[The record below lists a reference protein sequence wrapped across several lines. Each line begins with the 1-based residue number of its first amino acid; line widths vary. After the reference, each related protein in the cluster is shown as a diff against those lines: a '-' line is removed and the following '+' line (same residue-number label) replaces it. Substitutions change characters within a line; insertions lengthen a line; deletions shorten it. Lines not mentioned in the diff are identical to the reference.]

1 MISETFDA
9 RGGLTYVDRLDVTR
23 GNPLRAVRR
32 MAWPTVKLHA
42 DDSTLTFT
50 SRTGSDTLEHFYVAA
65 AAHHPFHRR
74 FPLPSTAVSFDVE
87 GRDQILFF
95 WTPRAGAVLGALG
108 RLGWDAE
115 DLGPWM
121 PYV

>member
-9 RGGLTYVDRLDVTR
+9 RGGLTYVDRVDFTR

-50 SRTGSDTLEHFYVAA
+50 SRTGSDTLEHFSVAA
-65 AAHHPFHRR
+65 LAHHPVHRR
-74 FPLPSTAVSFDVE
+74 FPLPATAVSFDVE
-87 GRDQILFF
+87 GRDQILLF
-95 WTPRAGAVLGALG
+95 WTPRAGAVLRALDK
-108 RLGWDAE
+108 LGWDAE
-115 DLGPWM
+115 QPEPWI

>member
-1 MISETFDA
+1 MISKTFDA

-42 DDSTLTFT
+42 DDRTLTFT
-50 SRTGSDTLEHFYVAA
+50 SRSGSDTLEQFNVAA
-65 AAHHPFHRR
+65 LAHHPFYRR
-74 FPLPSTAVSFDVE
+74 IPVPATAVCFEVE
-87 GRDQILFF
+87 GRDQVLLF
-95 WTPRAGAVLGALG
+95 WTPRVGAVLRALDE
-108 RLGWDAE
+108 LGWDARQPE
-115 DLGPWM
+115 PWT